1 MSYFSQ
7 ISSMYQIFNLMYGIL
22 SSSSISSSSS
32 RNSFGISIPVS
43 ISVPYMSVN
52 QSKNDNELKDL
63 DFFQMEK
70 LLTWMKFFFEEEIEI
85 KEENKDDNKE
95 VIEITKDD
103 YKESTK
109 ETTIKAY
116 KKELYNIYVGIRS
129 DYKQYQHW
137 SKYNNSL
144 WLLSSYRS
152 KNTKDLSKKIISD
165 IQLFNE
171 GLKMFEM
178 INKT

>member
-1 MSYFSQ
+1 MSYFNQ
-7 ISSMYQIFNLMYGIL
+7 ISTMYQIFNLMYGIL
-22 SSSSISSSSS
+22 SSSSISSS

-43 ISVPYMSVN
+43 ISVPYMSVSP
-52 QSKNDNELKDL
+52 SKNDNELKDL

-70 LLTWMKFFFEEEIEI
+70 LLTWMKFFFEEDIEI
-85 KEENKDDNKE
+85 KEENKNDKKE
-95 VIEITKDD
+95 YIEITKE
-103 YKESTK
+103 YNKETNK

-129 DYKQYQHW
+129 DYKQYQNW
-137 SKYNNSL
+137 SKYNNTL
-144 WLLSSYRS
+144 WVLSSYRS

-178 INKT
+178 INSR